1 MKVFENIFVPK
12 ILKPGEIKK
21 YIPWIKIILEENYE
35 VEYETELVDPTE
47 GKIFSKE
54 EISWNI

>member
-12 ILKPGEIKK
+12 ILKPGDINKHK
-21 YIPWIKIILEENYE
+21 PWIKIILEENYE
-35 VEYETELVDPTE
+35 VEYETELFGPTE

-54 EISWNI
+54 